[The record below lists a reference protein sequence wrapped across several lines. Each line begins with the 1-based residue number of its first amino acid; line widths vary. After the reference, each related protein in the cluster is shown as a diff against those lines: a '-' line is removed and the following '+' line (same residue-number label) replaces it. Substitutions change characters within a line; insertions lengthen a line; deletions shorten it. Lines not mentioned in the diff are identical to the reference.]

1 MPPNLK
7 IMEKSKIMKRLIYQ
21 TMHAVLSIVVAL
33 FFISKGYGKLNSEK
47 LKPIEKNQII
57 NTIIENNSYEA
68 PVGYNIVMNTFKSS
82 GFLDMIS
89 IIQILL
95 GILILIPITRLI
107 GLLALLP
114 VIFNIFFMH
123 VFFDNR
129 IDENIETGILL
140 LINIILLFYYKKIF
154 KHALLKKIAYN

>member
-1 MPPNLK
+1 
-7 IMEKSKIMKRLIYQ
+7 
-21 TMHAVLSIVVAL
+21 MHAVLSIVVAL

-129 IDENIETGILL
+129 MGENIVTGILL
-140 LINIILLFYYKKIF
+140 LLTIILASYYYKNIF
-154 KHALLKKIAYN
+154 CLFQKREKES

>member
-1 MPPNLK
+1 
-7 IMEKSKIMKRLIYQ
+7 MEKSKIMKRLIYQ

-129 IDENIETGILL
+129 IEHPSC
-140 LINIILLFYYKKIF
+140 INKSSF
-154 KHALLKKIAYN
+154 KLSSFNSSRVVPHPFDLGYEQ